1 MMTKRKFHLSLRWKW
16 GWLLTGSFMI
26 LYFLVS
32 ASMILLLKHNE
43 FQSEK
48 VIVDKSVQNILS
60 FLNSDQ
66 GRLSKLSDYG
76 HFFQQ
81 TNRSNAYHY
90 LAATYER
97 EGISDRIL
105 DHTGNVV
112 YETKEFPNLPLSL
125 EKIGDA
131 NVLIHNNKEIIVT
144 TEVLVDDHHNRL
156 GYIQLVFTLSNYHKR
171 MFEMYNNY
179 TFVSL
184 VAVILCG
191 LFGHIIAHYFFIPIQ
206 HMTQIMASLK
216 EEAEDKKR
224 MDLSKRRADELT
236 DLSVGFNDLLDTMD
250 LYINQQKQFV
260 EDVSHELRTP
270 VAIVEGHLQLL
281 NRWGKS
287 DPQILDES
295 LSASLN
301 EIGRMKKLVQEMLDL
316 SRAEQVGIHY
326 NNEVTELLSL
336 IYQIHQ
342 NFVIIYEDFQFN
354 LEIDMDKSQEV
365 YVSISRHH
373 LEQVLIILL
382 DNAVKYSTD
391 KLYIHISVARTVN
404 HVQISIQDFGEGI
417 SEEDLAKVFGRFYRV
432 DKARSRYK
440 GGNGLGLSIAK
451 ELIEGYK
458 GKIHAES
465 VINNGSIFRIELPII
480 VDEFRLEQ
488 VKRKI
493 INKGG

>member
-1 MMTKRKFHLSLRWKW
+1 MT
-16 GWLLTGSFMI
+16 

-32 ASMILLLKHNE
+32 ITMILMLKHNE

-48 VIVDKSVQNILS
+48 VIVDKSTQNIMS
-60 FLNSDQ
+60 FLRSEQ
-66 GRLSKLSDYG
+66 GKLSELDDYQR
-76 HFFQQ
+76 FFQQ
-81 TNRSNAYHY
+81 KNNNNNAYHY
-90 LAATYER
+90 LSVTFER
-97 EGISDRIL
+97 EGILDRVF
-105 DHTGNVV
+105 DYSGNVV
-112 YETKEFPNLPLSL
+112 YEQPSFPHVPLQF
-125 EKIGDA
+125 ERVGQKNI
-131 NVLIHNNKEIIVT
+131 VMHNNREVIVA
-144 TEVLVDDHHNRL
+144 TESLFDAQQNRI
-156 GYIQLVFTLSNYHKR
+156 GYIQLTYTLNNYHKR
-171 MFEMYNNY
+171 MTEMYNHY
-179 TFVSL
+179 TLVSII
-184 VAVILCG
+184 AVILCG
-191 LFGHIIAHYFFIPIQ
+191 LFSHFIAHYFFTPIQ
-206 HMTQIMASLK
+206 HMTEIMASLK

-224 MDLSKRRADELT
+224 MDLSKRRSDELT
-236 DLSVGFNDLLDTMD
+236 ELSVGFNDLLDTMD

-281 NRWGKS
+281 NRWGKN
-287 DPQILDES
+287 DPQVLEES
-295 LSASLN
+295 LSASLH
-301 EIGRMKKLVQEMLDL
+301 EIVRMKTLVQEMLDL

-326 NNEVTELLSL
+326 KNEVTELLSL

-342 NFVIIYEDFQFN
+342 NFVIINEGFQFN
-354 LEIDMDKSQEV
+354 LEIDMDKTQEV

-391 KLYIHISVARTVN
+391 KPYIHISVARTVN

-458 GKIHAES
+458 GTIHAES
-465 VINNGSIFRIELPII
+465 VINNGSTFRIELPIV
-480 VDEFRLEQ
+480 VDSAKLEQ
-488 VKRKI
+488 AKRKLA
-493 INKGG
+493 NKGG